1 MTFSGYTN
9 VIRTSRQNS
18 PRNSGIDMIILH
30 HAASTDANGV
40 VNLMVSGARQV
51 SSNYVVGRD
60 GTLYGV
66 VPEELRAWTSGSASD
81 GGKGASYDRRSITFE
96 VADESYGGSWPISA
110 ASYETLAKTIADLH
124 NRYGIPLDRNHIVG
138 HRELWTRFRASY
150 ATACPGGMDIDK
162 VVNMA
167 RAKLGQGSVPASGGA
182 VTPSNPSSGSNLTS
196 RPTAQ
201 IQAKIGATADGIYGP
216 DTTNKLK
223 AWQAA
228 HGLAADGIY
237 GPKTDAAMFGGATP
251 TPAAPASNNVAVDGA
266 WGPATTRKLQAAL
279 GVNQDGAL
287 GPITYRA
294 LQRKVGATAD
304 GIYGPATRKAL
315 QRHLG
320 VPADGIV
327 GPQTVRALQTRLN
340 AGSF

>member
-9 VIRTSRQNS
+9 IVRTSRQNS
-18 PRNSGIDMIILH
+18 PRNSKIDMIILH

-66 VPEELRAWTSGSASD
+66 VPEELRAWTSGSSSD
-81 GGKGASYDRRSITFE
+81 GGKGAAYDRRSVTFE
-96 VADESYGGSWPISA
+96 VADESYGGSWPISE

-124 NRYGIPLDRNHIVG
+124 NRYGIPLDRDHIVG
-138 HRELWTRFRASY
+138 HRELWTRYRASY

-182 VTPSNPSSGSNLTS
+182 TPVASNPAVGSNITS
-196 RPTAQ
+196 RPTSQ
-201 IQAKIGATADGIYGP
+201 IQSKIGATADGIYGA
-216 DTTNKLK
+216 DTTAKLK
-223 AWQAA
+223 AWQAS

-237 GPKTDAAMFGGATP
+237 GPASDRVMFGGGAGTP
-251 TPAAPASNNVAVDGA
+251 VSSGAIAVDGA

-294 LQRKVGATAD
+294 LQNKVGSPAD
-304 GIYGPATRKAL
+304 GIWGPNTRKAL

-320 VPADGIV
+320 VPQDGIV
-327 GPQTVRALQTRLN
+327 GPQTVRALQARLN